1 MTASATPTLRMTV
14 QMYVDVVNAVSR
26 LSSVSSL
33 VGFCDAPSSLKKAV
47 TTRSARAPR

>member
-1 MTASATPTLRMTV
+1 MTV

-33 VGFCDAPSSLKKAV
+33 VGFCDDAV
-47 TTRSARAPR
+47 ELEEGGDDERARSAPR